1 MIIKCPECGNDI
13 SDQADKCPNCG
24 YPIHKKSEKKKAPA
38 WKVILV
44 IAIAAA
50 ILGGGFLLWKSGS
63 LAKIGIPGP
72 DDSFREDAEQMML
85 IASNSF
91 SDGDAT
97 SSWSINGK
105 KVEFKVRI
113 LGISSDATAL
123 EYIKDPKGTQ
133 KMIDTLAENSAT
145 ASKAVFDKLTEW
157 GHSGMTIRFEMWMS
171 DDVMMTAVENGN
183 IVYKLTKDN
192 FRFG

>member
-44 IAIAAA
+44 IALAAA

-97 SSWSINGK
+97 TSWSINGK

-145 ASKAVFDKLTEW
+145 ASKAVFDKLTAW

>member
-44 IAIAAA
+44 IALAAA

-72 DDSFREDAEQMML
+72 DDSFHEDAEQMML

-97 SSWSINGK
+97 TSWSINGK

-145 ASKAVFDKLTEW
+145 ASKAVFDKLTAW